1 MKKLLGIA
9 VLGLLLSSNIL
20 SAKILNIEN
29 KVLLEVPSSHK
40 YIEYDNEEVRE
51 SIEELTDLM
60 EGLEIKM
67 FLVGPSKYVDF
78 EKAILDGEDPMENK
92 YVKSIIKK
100 GEKKRFTNEVQ
111 QGKWFVSEA
120 KKIMKKEKID
130 FVTYAL
136 VSNKSLVEIASED
149 EGDEA
154 ADMINELKT
163 MNNSELKE
171 KTKEI
176 RKMLTL
182 LAGNNKSILVNDDMT
197 INLNKFKIAKNEYEN
212 LFLKSSG
219 KMIYI
224 MGPLR
229 LDIMLNLFLTD
240 HNDKGYLFLSACYV
254 DCSKFNSKFDK
265 MIKPIF
271 STNTQVKKTTSNISV
286 SSDLTEQLK
295 ALNELYKSGALTKEE
310 FTKAKKKLLN

>member
-1 MKKLLGIA
+1 MKKLLGIV
-9 VLGLLLSSNIL
+9 VLSLLWCNIL

-40 YIEYDNEEVRE
+40 YIEYDNEEARE
-51 SIEELTDLM
+51 SIEKLTDLM
-60 EGLEIKM
+60 EDLEIKM

-78 EKAILDGEDPMENK
+78 EKAILDGENPMENK

-100 GEKKRFTNEVQ
+100 GEKKKFINEMQ

-130 FVTYAL
+130 FITYAL

-154 ADMINELKT
+154 ADMINELKA

-171 KTKEI
+171 ETKGI

-219 KMIYI
+219 KMIYS

-229 LDIMLNLFLTD
+229 LDVMLNLFLTE
-240 HNDKGYLFLSACYV
+240 HNDKAYLFLSACYV

-271 STNTQVKKTTSNISV
+271 STNMQVKKTTSNISV

>member
-1 MKKLLGIA
+1 MKKLLGIV
-9 VLGLLLSSNIL
+9 VLSLLWCNIL

-29 KVLLEVPSSHK
+29 KLLLEVPSSHK
-40 YIEYDNEEVRE
+40 YIEYDNEEARE
-51 SIEELTDLM
+51 SIEKLTDLM
-60 EGLEIKM
+60 EDLEIKM

-78 EKAILDGEDPMENK
+78 EKAILDGENPMENK

-100 GEKKRFTNEVQ
+100 GEKKKFINEMQ

-130 FVTYAL
+130 FITYVL

-171 KTKEI
+171 ETKGI

-182 LAGNNKSILVNDDMT
+182 LAGNNKGILVNDDMT

-219 KMIYI
+219 KMIYS

-229 LDIMLNLFLTD
+229 LDVMLNLFLTD
-240 HNDKGYLFLSACYV
+240 HNDKAYLFLSACYV

-271 STNTQVKKTTSNISV
+271 STNMQVKKTTSNISV

>member
-1 MKKLLGIA
+1 MKKLLGIV
-9 VLGLLLSSNIL
+9 VLSLLWCNIL

-40 YIEYDNEEVRE
+40 YIEYDNEEARE
-51 SIEELTDLM
+51 SIEKLTDLM
-60 EGLEIKM
+60 EDLEIKM

-78 EKAILDGEDPMENK
+78 EKAILDGENPMENK

-176 RKMLTL
+176 RKLLTL

-295 ALNELYKSGALTKEE
+295 TLNELYKSGALTKEE

>member
-1 MKKLLGIA
+1 MKKLLGIM
-9 VLGLLLSSNIL
+9 VLGLLCSNIL

-78 EKAILDGEDPMENK
+78 EKAILDGENPMENK

>member
-1 MKKLLGIA
+1 MKKLLGIV
-9 VLGLLLSSNIL
+9 VLGLLWCNIL
-20 SAKILNIEN
+20 SAKILNIQN
-29 KVLLEVPSSHK
+29 KILLEVPSSHK
-40 YIEYDNEEVRE
+40 YIEYENEEVRE
-51 SIEELTDLM
+51 SIEEITDLI
-60 EGLEIKM
+60 EGLEIEM

-78 EKAILDGEDPMENK
+78 EKTILDGEDPMENK

-182 LAGNNKSILVNDDMT
+182 LAGNNKSILLNDDMT

-295 ALNELYKSGALTKEE
+295 TLNELYKSGALTKEE

>member
-1 MKKLLGIA
+1 MKKLLGIL
-9 VLGLLLSSNIL
+9 VLGLLCSNIL

-130 FVTYAL
+130 FVTYAF

>member
-1 MKKLLGIA
+1 MKKLLGIL
-9 VLGLLLSSNIL
+9 VLGLLCSNTL
-20 SAKILNIEN
+20 SAKTLNIQN
-29 KVLLEVPSSHK
+29 KILLEVPSSHK

-78 EKAILDGEDPMENK
+78 EKAILDGEDPMESK

-100 GEKKRFTNEVQ
+100 GEKKRFKNEVQ
-111 QGKWFVSEA
+111 QGKWFISEA

-130 FVTYAL
+130 FVTYAI
-136 VSNKSLVEIASED
+136 VSNKSLVEMVLED
-149 EGDEA
+149 EGDEV
-154 ADMINELKT
+154 ADMIIELQT

-176 RKMLTL
+176 RKMLTSIS
-182 LAGNNKSILVNDDMT
+182 GNNKSILVNEEMT

-212 LFLKSSG
+212 LFLKSNG
-219 KMIYI
+219 KVIWI
-224 MGPLR
+224 MGAIK
-229 LDIMLNLFLTD
+229 LDIMLNFFLTD
-240 HNDKGYLFLSACYV
+240 HNDKAYLFLSACYV

-271 STNTQVKKTTSNISV
+271 STNTQVQKTTNNTF
-286 SSDLTEQLK
+286 SSGDLTEQLK
-295 ALNELYKSGALTKEE
+295 VLNELYKSGALTKEE

>member
-1 MKKLLGIA
+1 MKKLLGIV
-9 VLGLLLSSNIL
+9 VLGLLCSNIL

-92 YVKSIIKK
+92 YVKSLMKK
-100 GEKKRFTNEVQ
+100 AEKKRFTNEVQ
-111 QGKWFVSEA
+111 QGKWFIPEA
-120 KKIMKKEKID
+120 KKVMKKEKID

-176 RKMLTL
+176 RKMLTSL
-182 LAGNNKSILVNDDMT
+182 SGNNKSIPVNEDTT
-197 INLNKFKIAKNEYEN
+197 INLNKFVIAKNEN
-212 LFLKSSG
+212 DKLFLKSSG
-219 KMIYI
+219 KGIWI
-224 MGPLR
+224 MGAIK
-229 LDIMLNLFLTD
+229 LDVMLNLFVAE
-240 HNDKGYLFLSACYV
+240 HNNKTYAFLSGCYV
-254 DCSKFNSKFDK
+254 NCSKFDSKFDI
-265 MIKPIF
+265 MIKPVF
-271 STNTQVKKTTSNISV
+271 STNMQIQKTTSSL
-286 SSDLTEQLK
+286 SDDSNLTEQLK

>member
-1 MKKLLGIA
+1 MGLIKKLLGIV
-9 VLGLLLSSNIL
+9 VLGLLCSNIL

-149 EGDEA
+149 EA

-240 HNDKGYLFLSACYV
+240 HNDKTYLFLSACYV
-254 DCSKFNSKFDK
+254 ECSKLNSKFDK

-271 STNTQVKKTTSNISV
+271 STNTQVQKTTSNISG

-295 ALNELYKSGALTKEE
+295 TLNELYKSGVLTEEE
-310 FTKAKKKLLN
+310 FKKAKKKLLN